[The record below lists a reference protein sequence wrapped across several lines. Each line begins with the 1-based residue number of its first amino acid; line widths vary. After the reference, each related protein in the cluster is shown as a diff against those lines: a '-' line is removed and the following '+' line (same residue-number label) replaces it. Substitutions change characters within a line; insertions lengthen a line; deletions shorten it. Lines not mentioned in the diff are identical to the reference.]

1 MTRPA
6 TERTVLR
13 FQVPDRDTL
22 ERLVDAPL
30 AGSGVD
36 DAIDVAAFRDVY
48 FDTPAADLK
57 AKGATLS
64 IRQRQDGTATLR
76 LDVLERVPE
85 DGVPRRRTAEASV
98 PSADRSALLGSDA
111 EPVRLLRALIDPE
124 RLESVLEVETL
135 RRTRRAM
142 TETGDAVYLHCH
154 IATVRHGDLTGELF
168 ELEVDVPNPTSH
180 AVNTLLSELRQK
192 HALRPS
198 LAEIEGRARELAEAM
213 VRDALEQGVRA
224 SREVAVLVH
233 DNGALGLMRRG
244 NELVVPYGP
253 GAGAQACRQALRSAF
268 GHARARVR
276 LLGTSSGTPGR
287 PALQIW
293 LAEDVERPEQA
304 QEITWVPI
312 EQALDR
318 AGAPGLRDSRTLRAL
333 NLVARAGLGTWG
345 LAALRV
351 RDPEHDTLQ
360 PLELVLQQLEAADG
374 TVEPSPRDVPPDT
387 LLNAELSRMSFDER
401 ILVMAED
408 SRVPLLERVRFL
420 GMFGQRRDD
429 FFMTRVARFKRMLA
443 ARDAD
448 RTMDGLTPSEQLD
461 VISIRARR
469 MKQRAYTLLF
479 QRLLPELEERGIVIH
494 SWDELAADD
503 QDYVRATYGDRL
515 EALVVPLVAD
525 PMHPFPHVRNLRP
538 ALAATV
544 RLPGEQRDQLIA
556 VELPGDLP
564 RFVPL
569 PGGRRFVPL
578 EDVIRAALPELYPG
592 LEVVRAHTF
601 RVTRSATID
610 LGDDPFDMLETVAEE
625 VARRPFQEVVR
636 LEVERSMPPEMREH
650 LLREMQFE
658 REEYASTLD
667 EQDVYSVERFVD
679 LAALEELAQIEQPE
693 LHWEPRQV
701 RTPFPAERSIFEQI
715 AERDLFVHFPHDS
728 FSDSVER
735 LLEEAADDPQVVAV
749 KITLYRTGSDSAIVA
764 ALERARRNGKD
775 AVAMVE
781 LKASFDE
788 QRNIAW
794 ARSLEEAGIR
804 VVFSPP
810 KYKVHAKVALVLR
823 REDNAVRRYAYI
835 GTGNLNAR
843 TAASYVD
850 VGILTADQELTQEV
864 NSIFNLL
871 TGYAANAEV
880 DRLLVSPF
888 NMRRRFLRMIDREIE
903 HARAGRAGRIRIQ
916 MNGLMDR
923 RLIAALYHA
932 SQAGVQID
940 MMVREIC
947 SLRPGVPGLSENIRV
962 TSLLGRYL
970 QHARIYHFHND
981 GSDEYYIGSA
991 DWRPRNM
998 RERVEIVTPVRDAE
1012 HCARLDHILDE
1023 TLNHPETWTLRSD
1036 GAYVRRNEV
1045 IAAQTADDASVR
1057 AAAGTTR

>member
-1 MTRPA
+1 MTRA
-6 TERTVLR
+6 TTERTVLR
-13 FQVPDRDTL
+13 FQVPDRGTL
-22 ERLVDAPL
+22 ERLVDAPIE
-30 AGSGVD
+30 
-36 DAIDVAAFRDVY
+36 DAAADEAIEIAAFRDVY
-48 FDTPAADLK
+48 FDTPAQDLK

-76 LDVLERVPE
+76 LDVLERLPE
-85 DGVPRRRTAEASV
+85 DGVPRRRHSEARIASAE
-98 PSADRSALLGSDA
+98 RSALLSSDA
-111 EPVRLLRALIDPE
+111 EPVRMLRALIDPE
-124 RLESVLEVETL
+124 RLEKVLEVETL
-135 RRTRRAM
+135 RRTRRVTA
-142 TETGDAVYLHCH
+142 TSGEVVYLHCH

-168 ELEVDVPNPTSH
+168 ELEVDVPNPTSPG
-180 AVNTLLSELRQK
+180 VNALLKELRQR
-192 HALRPS
+192 HGLRPS
-198 LAEIEGRARELAEAM
+198 LAETEGRARELAEAM

-233 DNGALGLMRRG
+233 DNGALGLMRHG

-253 GAGAQACRQALRSAF
+253 GAGAQACRQALRSAL

-293 LAEDVERPEQA
+293 LAEDVEPPEDA
-304 QEITWVPI
+304 QDMTWVPI

-318 AGAPGLRDSRTLRAL
+318 AGAPGLRDGRTLRAL
-333 NLVARAGLGTWG
+333 NVVARAGLGTWG

-351 RDPEHDTLQ
+351 RDPERQPIQ
-360 PLELVLQQLEAADG
+360 PLELVLQRLEAADG

-408 SRVPLLERVRFL
+408 PNVPLLERVRFL

-443 ARDAD
+443 ARDAE
-448 RTMDGLTPSEQLD
+448 RTMDGLTPSEQLET
-461 VISIRARR
+461 IAIRARR
-469 MKQRAYTLLF
+469 MKQRAYDLLLH
-479 QRLLPELEERGIVIH
+479 RLTPELAERGITIH
-494 SWDELAADD
+494 AWDELQAED
-503 QDYVRATYGDRL
+503 QDYVRATYGDRI

-544 RLPGEQRDQLIA
+544 RLPGEQRYHLIA

-569 PGGRRFVPL
+569 PSGRRFVPL
-578 EDVIRAALPELYPG
+578 EDVISAALPELYPG

-636 LEVERSMPPEMREH
+636 LEVERGMPPEMREH
-650 LLREMQFE
+650 LLRELQFE

-679 LAALEELAQIEQPE
+679 LAALEEIARIDQPE
-693 LHWEPRQV
+693 LHWEPQRV
-701 RTPFPAERSIFEQI
+701 RSPFPADRSMFEQI

-728 FSDSVER
+728 FRDSVER
-735 LLEEAADDPQVVAV
+735 LLDEAADDPHVAAI
-749 KITLYRTGSDSAIVA
+749 KITLYRTSSESAIVA

-794 ARSLEEAGIR
+794 ARSLEDAGIR

-810 KYKVHAKVALVLR
+810 KYKVHAKVALILR
-823 REDNAVRRYAYI
+823 REGNDVRRYAYI
-835 GTGNLNAR
+835 GTGNLNAK

-850 VGILTADQELTQEV
+850 VGILTADQELTQEL

-903 HARAGRAGRIRIQ
+903 HARAGREARIRIQ

-923 RLIAALYHA
+923 RLIGALYHA
-932 SQAGVQID
+932 SQAGVRID

-962 TSLLGRYL
+962 TSLLGRHL
-970 QHARIYHFHND
+970 QHARIHHFHNA
-981 GSDEYYIGSA
+981 GADEYYIGSA

-998 RERVEIVTPVRDAE
+998 RERVEIVTPVRDPE
-1012 HCARLDHILDE
+1012 HCARLDRILEE

-1036 GAYVRRNEV
+1036 GAYVRGNDV
-1045 IAAQTADDASVR
+1045 IAAPVDPEDGVR
-1057 AAAGTTR
+1057 AAAGMTR